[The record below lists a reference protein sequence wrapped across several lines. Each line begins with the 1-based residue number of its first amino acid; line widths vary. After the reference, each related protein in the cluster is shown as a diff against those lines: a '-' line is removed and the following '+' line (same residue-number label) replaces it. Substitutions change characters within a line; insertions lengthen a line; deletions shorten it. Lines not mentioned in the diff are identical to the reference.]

1 METITYI
8 LLGLTILML
17 IIGLIIE
24 YRPREEKKEKIAA
37 KARLSRSGPSASPPL
52 FIKTT
57 TYNTIP
63 LRISY
68 ILPDITD
75 EAIQLA
81 TEFCERE
88 LLKGAAKSIDYKL
101 EDCFP
106 GGGKKITA
114 TLIVANSQ
122 SSRDADC

>member
-8 LLGLTILML
+8 LLGLTILTL

-24 YRPREEKKEKIAA
+24 YRPKEEKKEKIAA
-37 KARLSRSGPSASPPL
+37 KARLSRSEPSPL

-57 TYNTIP
+57 TYNSIP

-88 LLKGAAKSIDYKL
+88 LLKSAAKSIDYKL

-106 GGGKKITA
+106 GSGKKITA

-122 SSRDADC
+122 SSRDAGC